1 MSLPAALLA
10 IGKGVAAFAAKN
22 PAVVNQALNTGAT
35 LLTNRRNRQTSLDFY
50 DRQRVDALADWNRQN
65 IYNSPKAQMERFKEA
80 GLNPHLIYG
89 QTNTAQ
95 PIRSVDMKAPTTE
108 APQLNPFAQQ
118 QLLNMKIQNSL
129 LAEQVKGAKI
139 KNDVDET
146 SMYYDMEQRYQRGL
160 LTGYQA
166 QDTMFNRYRKEQMLK
181 PEINKILADTN
192 LSTARKAQAN
202 QIITNLV
209 TTERL
214 LQKKIVTEDFVQQA
228 YTGRIGLTSAQ
239 TSYTDTQKNVATKV
253 LELKQMGL
261 TLDTIKDLFGLLTPT
276 KSKLPK

>member
-1 MSLPAALLA
+1 
-10 IGKGVAAFAAKN
+10 
-22 PAVVNQALNTGAT
+22 
-35 LLTNRRNRQTSLDFY
+35 
-50 DRQRVDALADWNRQN
+50 
-65 IYNSPKAQMERFKEA
+65 MERFKEA

>member
-1 MSLPAALLA
+1 MPLPAALLA

-22 PAVVNQALNTGAT
+22 PAVVNQAVNTGAT

-50 DRQRVDALADWNRQN
+50 DRQRADALADWNRQN
-65 IYNSPKAQMERFKEA
+65 IYNSPQAQMERFKEA

-89 QTNTAQ
+89 QTNTSQ
-95 PIRSVDMKAPTTE
+95 PIRSVDMKAPTAE

-118 QLLNMKIQNSL
+118 QLLNMKMQNSL

-139 KNDVDET
+139 KNDVDEV
-146 SMYYDMEQRYQRGL
+146 SMYYDMENRYQRGI
-160 LTGYQA
+160 LTGKQA
-166 QDTMFNRYRKEQMLK
+166 ESTMFEKYRKEQMLK

-192 LSTARKAQAN
+192 LSYAKKAQAN
-202 QIITNLV
+202 QIVTNLI

-214 LQKKIVTEDFVQQA
+214 LNKKIATEDFIQESYYARTGLILSQKN
-228 YTGRIGLTSAQ
+228 YTEV
-239 TSYTDTQKNVATKV
+239 QKNVAERV

-261 TLDTIKDLFGLLTPT
+261 TLDTIKDLFGLLTPG
-276 KSKLPK
+276 KSKLK